1 MRVQWLILLAVAAAA
16 AGAGYF
22 LSRTLDPGVGDGP
35 AGAAN
40 RHAAPLAEDLLGQRR
55 PDFTLL
61 DAGGTPVSAGDF
73 DSQALLINF
82 WASWCKPCIEEM
94 PMLSDLQRDHAGN
107 GLQVIGIALD
117 DPQRAEA
124 FAADLGLEYPL
135 LYGLADAAACRAW
148 PRRWRST
155 PSLRPNSRSLP
166 PRRSRPTIRNG
177 RDWPGPPATRFRCA
191 SKAARLPAGAVRG
204 RAA

>member
-1 MRVQWLILLAVAAAA
+1 VRVQWLILLAVAAAA

-135 LYGLADAAACRAW
+135 LYGLADAAGVG
-148 PRRWRST
+148 RRYGNREGMLPYSVLVDARGMIRWTKLGALTRDELDAQLAE
-155 PSLRPNSRSLP
+155 LR
-166 PRRSRPTIRNG
+166 
-177 RDWPGPPATRFRCA
+177 
-191 SKAARLPAGAVRG
+191 
-204 RAA
+204 